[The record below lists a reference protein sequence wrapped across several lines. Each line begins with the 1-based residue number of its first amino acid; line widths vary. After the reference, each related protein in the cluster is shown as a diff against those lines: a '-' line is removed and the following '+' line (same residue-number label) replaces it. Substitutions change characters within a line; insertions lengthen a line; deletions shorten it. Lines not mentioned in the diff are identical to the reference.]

1 MKRLG
6 LGLLTSVLAAAAL
19 SPLAHAADMAL
30 PPTAPAPFYRPAV
43 YNWGGIYIGG
53 HVGGGL
59 LDDQYNGLAGATT
72 VLTGPIDIHPA
83 GVLGG
88 GQAGANIEFAP
99 WVVGIEGSWSSFAFS
114 GTSTVGT
121 TTAGGVVESSTSSP
135 SWLAAATG
143 RVGYAADSLLFYAK
157 GGGAWMNVDYT
168 QSLLTG
174 GIVGPLQI
182 ISDTRSGFT
191 AGVGV
196 EYGLTENFS
205 AKLEYDF
212 YDFGTKNYTGFVN
225 TPVSINSNL
234 HVVEFGLNYR
244 FNWAGGSPY

>member
-1 MKRLG
+1 M
-6 LGLLTSVLAAAAL
+6 
-19 SPLAHAADMAL
+19 
-30 PPTAPAPFYRPAV
+30 
-43 YNWGGIYIGG
+43 
-53 HVGGGL
+53 
-59 LDDQYNGLAGATT
+59 
-72 VLTGPIDIHPA
+72 
-83 GVLGG
+83 
-88 GQAGANIEFAP
+88 
-99 WVVGIEGSWSSFAFS
+99 
-114 GTSTVGT
+114 
-121 TTAGGVVESSTSSP
+121 
-135 SWLAAATG
+135 
-143 RVGYAADSLLFYAK
+143 LFYAK
-157 GGGAWMNVDYT
+157 GGGAWLNVNYT

-212 YDFGTKNYTGFVN
+212 YDFGTTNYTGFVN

-234 HVVEFGLNYR
+234 HVIEFGLNYR